1 MSSPSLTG
9 TFTAHEG
16 NIVNSRYISLFAD
29 YLMVLRPAPLLEPC
43 VLVGKRTFLRC
54 YWKNRLQ
61 CYQVNELLWCGSQWW
76 KLYLK
81 LEVYRRKVCRRAFY
95 QVLRRIKTQ
104 NDMDWKCWNY
114 EKHPSACIRIPCMAI
129 KIQISGHCPLIFWFS
144 GSGTPERAFQTSSQV
159 MLLLTIWRWHSDVRD
174 TLVLGSLLS

>member
-81 LEVYRRKVCRRAFY
+81 LEVYRRKVCHRAFY

-114 EKHPSACIRIPCMAI
+114 ESIHRHASESPAWQLKYRFLDTAP
-129 KIQISGHCPLIFWFS
+129 WFS
-144 GSGTPERAFQTSSQV
+144 DSAGLGPQNVHFKQVLRWCCCWRSGDDTQMCVTP
-159 MLLLTIWRWHSDVRD
+159 
-174 TLVLGSLLS
+174 